1 MFSFDGFLGFR
12 KSFRDIK
19 KAFWNPCFISNVQNS
34 FYKTIWNSIIN
45 FITKLKVQQWVQSSL
60 QLTQLN
66 YGELL
71 AEYIKENWNRFL
83 DDCYTV
89 LRSSQISPEE
99 LLLTLHSIN
108 LSIQFTMEYS
118 KAQILFLDIL
128 IKRNEN
134 GI

>member
-1 MFSFDGFLGFR
+1 MKFNNKFYNQ
-12 KSFRDIK
+12 IK
-19 KAFWNPCFISNVQNS
+19 GTARS
-34 FYKTIWNSIIN
+34 TIFAPTYATLLMRYFEI
-45 FITKLKVQQWVQSSL
+45 KLYSVCTFK
-60 QLTQLN
+60 